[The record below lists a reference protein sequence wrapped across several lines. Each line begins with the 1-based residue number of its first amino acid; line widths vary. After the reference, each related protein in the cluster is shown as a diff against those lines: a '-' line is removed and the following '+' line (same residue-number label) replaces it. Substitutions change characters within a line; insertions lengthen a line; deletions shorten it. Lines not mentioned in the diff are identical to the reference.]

1 MSDLPEKS
9 GVAVID
15 ASNFSEKVSA
25 ASEAAMQAFDRACN
39 SDDILA
45 AVEVAKYIEALRQ
58 VLEPEMD
65 ALISLADS
73 TLGFKTD
80 RSPAILAANQRK
92 KKGPTTPYPPE
103 VIKDCILEAHLR
115 GVKIVAN
122 QFNIISGQCYI
133 PKDGYKM
140 LINKSDAKGFDYKIR
155 KISEGRGE
163 HIAEG
168 EASWKLGGKSYTLKQ
183 QFFCKA
189 YDGFTTWEQ
198 SEGKATRKLFKAV
211 YERISGRAF
220 QDEDEGIRE
229 GAIDVGGEVVEEPS
243 APPVEPAPAN
253 PEQKAEELLS
263 LMGESEIHPEA
274 FLKFLSDEKTIKKEV
289 GSVLELVKLDPDLV
303 GIFLRNW
310 PKTVERYKAK
320 AKVEATA

>member
-15 ASNFSEKVSA
+15 ASNLSEKVSA

-45 AVEVAKYIEALRQ
+45 AAQVAKYIEALRQ

-65 ALISLADS
+65 VLMSLADS
-73 TLGFKTD
+73 PLGFKTD

-103 VIKDCILEAHLR
+103 VVKDCILEAHLR

-133 PKDGYKM
+133 PKDGYRM